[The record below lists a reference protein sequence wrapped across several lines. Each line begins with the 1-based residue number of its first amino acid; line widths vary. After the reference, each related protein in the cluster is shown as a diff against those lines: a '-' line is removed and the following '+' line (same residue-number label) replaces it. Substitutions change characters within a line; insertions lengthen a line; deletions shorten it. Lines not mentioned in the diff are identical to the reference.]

1 MANTISINWQG
12 PGFYF
17 KNQETGVFTPV
28 KEFKRTNASHGGAP
42 GRTYLANEKDLDKF
56 LKH

>member
-17 KNQETGVFTPV
+17 KNKEGVMSPV
-28 KEFKRTNASHGGAP
+28 SEVDKTKKHHGALP
-42 GRTYLANEKDLDKF
+42 GRTYVKTEDELKKF
-56 LKH
+56 IN